1 MTGDSALL
9 DNRNVQAFKKSSLDV
24 GELTVILPSEFKE
37 ESYQALEYYIYI
49 PHAYANPEAMDLGLA
64 FILMDDDQLAQVAYE
79 FIKKTTQ
86 SIEPTLVVAVK
97 KPYKGYD
104 NTSLINLLGH
114 IRGRFNIAETKLW
127 SVGEGSGASACVSL
141 NRVCPSAF
149 ASMAVN
155 KKVRKLRG
163 PWLTT
168 KPVLSGRNYNVVD
181 VPLWSVTKL
190 MDRTIN
196 WTKKHTN
203 YVKVASSS
211 NQDKAFLAI
220 DKDYLGKT
228 AWEATE
234 PGPSWISL
242 DFREPLYITRWAVHS
257 VKTIENCLLEYSLDG
272 ITWKKLDKVE
282 KNQSTRI
289 DRFVKRGL
297 LARYFRLFSISPMH
311 VFEFEIYGD
320 HSTFDS
326 FKYEMYQGDCG
337 SYLAYRLFE
346 PDPENL
352 PEGKKVPLVVYLHG
366 AGQRG
371 HYNEAQLSITCGE
384 GATNIAYPWWQKKHP
399 CYIAAIQCPL
409 EEAHASDRVA
419 KNEADLI
426 RGIIKRFSRIDDNRI
441 YLTGISLGGFGTYKL
456 GIENPELFAALVPVA
471 GGGMA
476 NFESYPGMAPFLG
489 LTEKDN
495 AGDIKTGNYY
505 DRASILKNMPVWAFH
520 SADDNIVSVELCTSM
535 VEAIRSAG
543 NKSIRQTIYPKGTFG
558 ATPHY
563 SWLYAYYDYDM
574 WEWLFGQAKNKS
586 TNKEIY
592 Q

>member
-203 YVKVASSS
+203 YMKVASSS

-272 ITWKKLDKVE
+272 ITWKKLIKWR
-282 KNQSTRI
+282 RI
-289 DRFVKRGL
+289 K
-297 LARYFRLFSISPMH
+297 
-311 VFEFEIYGD
+311 
-320 HSTFDS
+320 
-326 FKYEMYQGDCG
+326 
-337 SYLAYRLFE
+337 
-346 PDPENL
+346 
-352 PEGKKVPLVVYLHG
+352 
-366 AGQRG
+366 
-371 HYNEAQLSITCGE
+371 AQE
-384 GATNIAYPWWQKKHP
+384 
-399 CYIAAIQCPL
+399 
-409 EEAHASDRVA
+409 
-419 KNEADLI
+419 
-426 RGIIKRFSRIDDNRI
+426 
-441 YLTGISLGGFGTYKL
+441 
-456 GIENPELFAALVPVA
+456 
-471 GGGMA
+471 
-476 NFESYPGMAPFLG
+476 
-489 LTEKDN
+489 
-495 AGDIKTGNYY
+495 
-505 DRASILKNMPVWAFH
+505 
-520 SADDNIVSVELCTSM
+520 
-535 VEAIRSAG
+535 
-543 NKSIRQTIYPKGTFG
+543 
-558 ATPHY
+558 
-563 SWLYAYYDYDM
+563 
-574 WEWLFGQAKNKS
+574 
-586 TNKEIY
+586 
-592 Q
+592 